1 MQNPER
7 PDKLRHQYAKFA
19 GGLCTSYPHY
29 HPHTTGVFRVNAAE
43 QATNLELA
51 SKIASV
57 VNLFK
62 AEFPNIKADLKPW
75 RNDPETRELVDPDSI
90 DIGFHFPGRSK
101 SFQSRSIL
109 VQIRFYQDPLNG
121 SRSCI
126 GIETAGFDHRGEQ
139 WRLSTVEDW
148 SFVGSAQPEPSSAS
162 KLKQLCRQI
171 LELFKQLAV

>member
-1 MQNPER
+1 
-7 PDKLRHQYAKFA
+7 
-19 GGLCTSYPHY
+19 
-29 HPHTTGVFRVNAAE
+29 VNAAE

-62 AEFPNIKADLKPW
+62 SEFPDIRSDLKPW
-75 RNDPETRELVDPDSI
+75 KNDPETRELVDPDSI

-109 VQIRFYQDPLNG
+109 IEIRFYQDPLNG

-126 GIETAGFDHRGEQ
+126 GVEAAGFDHRGKQ

-148 SFVGSAQPEPSSAS
+148 RCEGATAPEPEAS
-162 KLKQLCRQI
+162 EKLKQFCRQI
-171 LELFKQLAV
+171 LNLFND